1 MAERPE
7 TLRPTDVEA
16 VALARNLMRLA
27 RHASLATLDARS
39 GWPSVSRVAVASD
52 HDGAPIVL
60 VSALSSHTA
69 AMIGEPRCSLL
80 LGTPG
85 KGDPLAHARITLAC
99 LARRIER
106 ETPEGKR
113 IRSRFLRRNP
123 KSTLYADF
131 PDFSFFR
138 LEPQGA
144 SLNGGFGKAFE
155 LSRENLLLAGDAVE
169 ALGQTEEGAV
179 EHMNEDHRDAIGLYA
194 RVLGKASTTGWTLSG
209 LDLEGLDLVNG
220 DDVLRIPFAPPLA
233 SAEEL
238 RMRLVEMAKACRSA
252 M

>member
-1 MAERPE
+1 
-7 TLRPTDVEA
+7 
-16 VALARNLMRLA
+16 
-27 RHASLATLDARS
+27 
-39 GWPSVSRVAVASD
+39 
-52 HDGAPIVL
+52 
-60 VSALSSHTA
+60 
-69 AMIGEPRCSLL
+69 MIGEPRCSLL

-99 LARRIER
+99 LALRTER

-123 KSTLYADF
+123 KSTLSADF

-155 LSRENLLLAGDAVE
+155 LSREDLLLAGDAVE
-169 ALGQTEEGAV
+169 ALGEREEGAV
-179 EHMNEDHRDAIGLYA
+179 EHMNEDHRDAIELYA
-194 RVLGKASTTGWTLSG
+194 RMLGKAPTTGWTLSG

-238 RMRLVEMAKACRSA
+238 RMRLVGMAKACRSA

>member
-7 TLRPTDVEA
+7 TLRPTDSEA

-27 RHASLATLDARS
+27 RHGALATLDVRS
-39 GWPSVSRVAVASD
+39 GWPSASRVAVASD
-52 HDGAPIVL
+52 HDAAPIVL
-60 VSALSSHTA
+60 VSSLSSHTA

-123 KSTLYADF
+123 KANLYADF

-155 LSRENLLLAGDAVE
+155 LSREELLLAGDAVE
-169 ALGQTEEGAV
+169 QLAETEEGAV
-179 EHMNEDHRDAIGLYA
+179 VHMNEDHGDAIELYA
-194 RVLGKASTTGWTLSG
+194 RVLGKAPTTGWTLSG
-209 LDLEGLDLVNG
+209 LDVEGLDLVSG
-220 DDVLRIPFAPPLA
+220 DDVLRIAFRPPLA
-233 SAEEL
+233 SAAEL
-238 RMRLVEMAKACRSA
+238 RPRLVEMAKACRAAS
-252 M
+252 